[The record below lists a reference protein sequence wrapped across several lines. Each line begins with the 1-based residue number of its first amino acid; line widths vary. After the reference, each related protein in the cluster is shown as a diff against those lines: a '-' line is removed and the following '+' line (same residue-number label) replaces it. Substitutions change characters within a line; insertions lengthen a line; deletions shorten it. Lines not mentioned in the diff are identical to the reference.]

1 MIDDLTEKKQMGKN
15 LIFLFLLGAHLFW
28 PGADCTSAASDAQKT
43 KAIPI
48 ISNRVGQ
55 SFSPFALSGDRFC
68 VIQYDQDSLTWYY
81 PDTSA
86 GNGIALYMDPQICGE
101 TPYPFK
107 ITGVQFY
114 LHHYSSNGFTAVWPV
129 EIRVNIR
136 PVKEDTL
143 CLGQP
148 GNLPLYHQTFTI
160 PIDSSYDSLG
170 RPMNLGLDSLTNPCS
185 TCCVPDSF
193 FLEIIFTGGTD
204 SPFPS
209 LVMSD
214 SILDFPDSCEA
225 WFLYDGDYC
234 EWSQFW
240 GPFSPGASI
249 PGCPIMR
256 AIGYTNSV
264 DCDTCWYWKPTASTA
279 PSGIPDFDQYQFGD
293 SSAFDVPAAVANCL
307 WWFNAVPE
315 DTNSPDLIR
324 LLSTYLGTDPDSGT
338 SVDSIQ
344 SGLDSCF
351 SDYALSLRQ
360 RTVYRPTFSEIADSL
375 ETSQNIILILG
386 FWQSYENS
394 WHRFGGHAVTL
405 AGICSGSESLWV
417 GLSDPAVDGAELAW
431 QGRFFPLGHPP
442 HPDDDTLHNST
453 LYVSH
458 DIYASDTMF
467 VVDYGDSLDTLWRIK
482 DLYAD
487 TTYLFTRFQ
496 GQNFHPTQMQYFHP
510 YEPSE
515 PVHAAVEYAIM
526 ICPKS
531 TAVGE
536 EEEAALVPE
545 NFELHQNFPNPFNA
559 ETVIKFNLRK
569 PADVTLA
576 IYNVL
581 GQKVK
586 TFLKGRIDAGPQ
598 SIRWDG
604 TDEKG
609 NPLSSG
615 IYFCQLKVGK
625 AKQTKCLVLLK

>member
-1 MIDDLTEKKQMGKN
+1 MGNK
-15 LIFLFLLGAHLFW
+15 LIFLFLLGAHLVW
-28 PGADCTSAASDAQKT
+28 AVADGTFAASDIQKK
-43 KAIPI
+43 KAFPI
-48 ISNRVGQ
+48 ISSRVGQ
-55 SFSPFALSGDRFC
+55 SFSPFALSGERFC

-114 LHHYSSNGFTAVWPV
+114 LYHYSSNGFTAVWPV

-148 GNLPLYHQTFTI
+148 ANLLLYHQTFTT

-170 RPMNLGLDSLTNPCS
+170 RPMNLDLDSLTNPSS
-185 TCCVPDSF
+185 TCCVADSF

-204 SPFPS
+204 PPFPS

-214 SILDFPDSCEA
+214 SILDFPDTCQA
-225 WFLYDGDYC
+225 WFLYDGDYW

-240 GPFSPGASI
+240 GPFSPGAEI

-256 AIGYTNSV
+256 IIGYTNSV
-264 DCDTCWYWKPTASTA
+264 DCDTCWYWKPTASNA
-279 PSGIPDFDQYQFGD
+279 PSGMPDFDQYQFGD

-307 WWFNAVPE
+307 KWFNAVPE
-315 DTNSPDLIR
+315 DTNSPDLVR
-324 LLSTYLGTDPDSGT
+324 LLSTYFVTDPDSGT
-338 SVDSIQ
+338 SVDSIEK
-344 SGLDSCF
+344 GLDSCF

-386 FWQSYENS
+386 FWQSHENS

-405 AGICSGSESLWV
+405 AGTCPESLWV
-417 GLSDPAVDGAELAW
+417 ALSDPAVDGAELTW

-467 VVDYGDSLDTLWRIK
+467 VLDYGDSLDTLWRIN
-482 DLYAD
+482 DFYTD
-487 TTYLFTRFQ
+487 TTYLFTQFQ
-496 GQNFHPTQMQYFHP
+496 GQNFQPGQMQYFHS
-510 YEPSE
+510 YDPSE
-515 PVHAAVEYAIM
+515 PVHAVVEYAIM
-526 ICPKS
+526 ISPKS
-531 TAVGE
+531 TSVEQE
-536 EEEAALVPE
+536 EGTATPGDFQL
-545 NFELHQNFPNPFNA
+545 LQNHPNPFNSQ
-559 ETVIKFNLRK
+559 TTIKYTLSK
-569 PADVTLA
+569 PCRVSLVM
-576 IYNVL
+576 YNVL
-581 GQKVK
+581 GQKVR
-586 TFLKGRIDAGPQ
+586 TLVEEYQ
-598 SIRWDG
+598 SPGAKAVSWDG
-604 TDEKG
+604 KDEKG
-609 NPLSSG
+609 HDLSSG
-615 IYFCQLKVGK
+615 IYFYQLKVGEVK
-625 AKQTKCLVLLK
+625 EAKRLLLLK